1 MADEALRTGHIGL
14 NVTELNRSIDYYV
27 HVFGFELAG
36 RSDADGRRYAFL
48 GRDGTLVLTLWEQ
61 SALQF
66 AADRAG
72 LHHVSF
78 QVPDVTA
85 VRQIEDRVRGI
96 GGTIRDDDGA
106 PGEPSAGGQLF
117 FFDPDGIRLEVF
129 AAQRPAVPVPQ
140 GAATG
145 PACGFF

>member
-1 MADEALRTGHIGL
+1 MADEQLRTGHIGL
-14 NVTELNRSIDYYV
+14 NVTELNRSIDYYA

-36 RSDADGRRYAFL
+36 RSDTDGRRYAFL

-61 SALQF
+61 SAQGF
-66 AADRAG
+66 ATDRAG

-78 QVPDVTA
+78 QVPDVSA
-85 VRQIEDRVRGI
+85 VKQIEDRVRGI
-96 GGTIRDDDGA
+96 GGVIRDDAGA

-140 GAATG
+140 AAATG